1 MSNDNRYEST
11 ADNLKIVLEKMNQID
26 KKMNL
31 CDCAMATIFKLL
43 RINYA
48 LIHQDE
54 IDKQSI
60 FLAGFDKIKEYKTEK

>member
-48 LIHQDE
+48 LIH
-54 IDKQSI
+54 
-60 FLAGFDKIKEYKTEK
+60 